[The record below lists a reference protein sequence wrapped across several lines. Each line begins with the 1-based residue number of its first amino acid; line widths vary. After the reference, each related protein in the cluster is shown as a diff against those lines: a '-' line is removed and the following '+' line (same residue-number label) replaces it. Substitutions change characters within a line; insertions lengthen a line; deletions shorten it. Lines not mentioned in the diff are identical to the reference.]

1 MFQVRTDQEERR
13 SRLVDQELD
22 LLVSQVFFS
31 LAPDLPSIIFLRG
44 RDRLILVLE
53 SLILRFLKKSVQ
65 SSDRRQADWQVV
77 YLVVTWSLSSQT
89 SGTAQESGRPLLSSV
104 LR

>member
-1 MFQVRTDQEERR
+1 MVQVRTDQEERR

-22 LLVSQVFFS
+22 LLVFQIFFL
-31 LAPDLPSIIFLRG
+31 LAPNLPSIILLCR
-44 RDRLILVLE
+44 RDRLILILE
-53 SLILRFLKKSVQ
+53 SLILRFFEKGIQ
-65 SSDRRQADWQVV
+65 SSNRRQADWRVV

-89 SGTAQESGRPLLSSV
+89 TGTAQESGRPLFGSV